1 MRLRILEFSLILL
14 ETILCVPSS
23 KKKKEKKKKKKK
35 KKESVSCG
43 ENDVL
48 YKNVSLGGSSEK

>member
-35 KKESVSCG
+35 KKKESVSCG

-48 YKNVSLGGSSEK
+48 YKNVSLGGEF

>member
-1 MRLRILEFSLILL
+1 MCSKF
-14 ETILCVPSS
+14 

-35 KKESVSCG
+35 KKESVSCD

-48 YKNVSLGGSSEK
+48 YKNVSLGGSFSKKKKKSLRHSNV

>member
-1 MRLRILEFSLILL
+1 MFQVI
-14 ETILCVPSS
+14 

-48 YKNVSLGGSSEK
+48 YKNVSLGGSSQKKKKKLFEALQCLMFRV